1 MHLLRSLY
9 DIRGVCAE
17 KENLTLAKGGDTSRS
32 SFNRKSLLEI
42 HDGNEENAIA
52 THISFSKFCT
62 KEVIAQTDPMASKPA
77 FLMSQLGPF
86 LRRVGAVNE
95 AWYCD
100 LVALFI
106 RFGKGVDASR
116 KQLTPAENAAQGSEL
131 IERLGNM
138 ENGCDTLYQSNR
150 GSQTKRGYITEELSE
165 SIKVTVDAFRCIR
178 ALASI
183 NSMSFI
189 RPNIPSSSD
198 N

>member
-100 LVALFI
+100 LVALDSVHSLW
-106 RFGKGVDASR
+106 KGS
-116 KQLTPAENAAQGSEL
+116 
-131 IERLGNM
+131 
-138 ENGCDTLYQSNR
+138 GC
-150 GSQTKRGYITEELSE
+150 
-165 SIKVTVDAFRCIR
+165 F
-178 ALASI
+178 
-183 NSMSFI
+183 
-189 RPNIPSSSD
+189 
-198 N
+198 